1 MATQED
7 IEMRKAYG
15 PDKSKW
21 PKKKKKEPPKKKK
34 KVSAACSKAGQD
46 LRACRKG
53 Q

>member
-7 IEMRKAYG
+7 IEMRRAYG

-21 PKKKKKEPPKKKK
+21 PKKKKKATPPKK
-34 KVSAACSKAGQD
+34 KVSAKCSAAGRA